1 MLDASAPPYE
11 HSEAVTMSDML
22 NDSTSAAAL
31 QQKCCNKCGEARPCT
46 AFSKS
51 KNTRDG
57 LQTHCKQC
65 NAQYYREN
73 ADKVRESHARYRS
86 ENPDK
91 EREYQARHYRENADK
106 VRESH
111 ARYYRENPD
120 KVREGH
126 ARYYREN
133 ADKMRAAVLRYRS
146 ENPDK
151 ARAKGQRRRAR
162 KNNLP
167 SQWTD
172 TDIQRMLVYWGN
184 CCAVCNQHVEPNNA
198 FYYLAQDH
206 WIAIADPRPDN
217 PGTVPWNMLP
227 LCHSKIGNTAGCN
240 NSKHDADPIAW
251 LHSCYP
257 DDPRLVA
264 KILAR
269 IAKYFKTV
277 TDGAL

>member
-1 MLDASAPPYE
+1 MLNTSTPPYE

-22 NDSTSAAAL
+22 NDSTSSAAL
-31 QQKCCNKCGEARPCT
+31 QQKCCNKCGETRPCA
-46 AFSKS
+46 AFSKDKTS
-51 KNTRDG
+51 RDG

-65 NAQYYREN
+65 DARYRNENADKLREGKARYRSEN
-73 ADKVRESHARYRS
+73 ADKVREGDARYLS
-86 ENPDK
+86 
-91 EREYQARHYRENADK
+91 ENADK
-106 VRESH
+106 VREYQ
-111 ARYYRENPD
+111 A
-120 KVREGH
+120 
-126 ARYYREN
+126 
-133 ADKMRAAVLRYRS
+133 RYRS
-146 ENPDK
+146 ENADKERERQARYRQANPDK
-151 ARAKGQRRRAR
+151 VRAKGQRRRATKR
-162 KNNLP
+162 ALP

-184 CCAVCNQHVEPNNA
+184 CCAVCSQHVEPNNA

-227 LCHSKIGNTAGCN
+227 LCHSKIGNAAGCN
-240 NSKHDADPIAW
+240 SSKNDTDPIAW